1 MAVDGTTAKNS
12 IPSVAELLTR
22 LAEAETALTIQ
33 PQHGADVKS
42 KTAMSAA
49 DGLPALL
56 RSTRLKL
63 AALQQALDEAEES
76 NGDSALLLDRA
87 CADEIEALRIRRQ
100 HERQQLEL
108 DLEKSL
114 YATSVLNTLVDTL
127 PVGVVIAG
135 EDGQLLLTNQTG
147 IEILGEP
154 ALGTIDQPEGT
165 YLAYHRDGSPLLPEE
180 MPLAVALKR
189 GGPCEDMEIL
199 LLLSDGSER
208 IVSAA
213 ATPLRDE
220 AGRIAGAVMAFQD
233 ITEHIE
239 RDRESERLL
248 AQLHSEQQHVQ
259 RLVQQLRQERDILRA
274 VMEHTY
280 TRLAYLDAEFN
291 FVLVN
296 DAYVQGTGRPREVL
310 LGQNYFDLSTDAE
323 NQAIFEQ
330 VQATGSPVAF
340 TAKPSVDP
348 KQPESGTT
356 YWDWT
361 LAPVKDETG
370 QVEGFVLSLHDVTE
384 RHRVEAEIASLARFP
399 AENPNPVLRVD
410 RDGTL
415 LYANSGSAPLL
426 RDWRIEVGDRVP
438 LRWQAYVREALR
450 SQINSRA
457 EIRVEG
463 RVFALTVAPSPDGY
477 ANIYGLE
484 ISELRQVQDALRQ
497 YAGRLRTLHDID
509 QAILAAQS
517 AEAIADATLA
527 RLPQMINTVWSAVAL
542 FDFEA
547 DEAKLL
553 AVHTPRGQARVGRG
567 WRTALDDDWAAQI
580 EQLQRGRHVLYEDAQ
595 RHPPTSSFLEM
606 LQAEEVQALLHQPL
620 RAQGQLIGILS
631 LGFSRTDRIEAEYLT
646 LAQELADQ
654 LAIAIQHSRL
664 YRQIQEHA
672 MRLERRV
679 AWRTAALRIS
689 EARFRAIF
697 EDAPL
702 GIALLDQREGI
713 VQSNARLQAILG
725 QDDASLRDRRL
736 RDAMVADDASAEA
749 QLYSELMRGATDG
762 YRTEVRFERPDEET
776 VWCNLT
782 LALVRDVEQA
792 PRLAVCMVED
802 ITDRR
807 ETQAAMV
814 QNEKLALTGQLA
826 ASLAHEINNPLQ
838 TVIGCLG
845 LAKESLDQSASV
857 GDYLQMAS
865 DELKRA
871 AGIVGRLRDLHR
883 PSEPEEQEIKHPQEL
898 LAQVVAVSEKQ
909 CRDRGIDVTLDQQD
923 RDLPSLR
930 VVPDR
935 IHQVFLNLMLNAI
948 DAMPNGG
955 ALTITLK
962 RTADPV
968 GVLIVFEDSGVGIP
982 SEMQRRL
989 FDPFHTTKPDGLGLG
1004 LFISQKIIENHD
1016 GWIEVESSPGE
1027 GTAFSIW
1034 LPTES

>member
-1 MAVDGTTAKNS
+1 
-12 IPSVAELLTR
+12 
-22 LAEAETALTIQ
+22 
-33 PQHGADVKS
+33 
-42 KTAMSAA
+42 
-49 DGLPALL
+49 
-56 RSTRLKL
+56 
-63 AALQQALDEAEES
+63 
-76 NGDSALLLDRA
+76 
-87 CADEIEALRIRRQ
+87 
-100 HERQQLEL
+100 
-108 DLEKSL
+108 
-114 YATSVLNTLVDTL
+114 
-127 PVGVVIAG
+127 
-135 EDGQLLLTNQTG
+135 
-147 IEILGEP
+147 
-154 ALGTIDQPEGT
+154 
-165 YLAYHRDGSPLLPEE
+165 
-180 MPLAVALKR
+180 
-189 GGPCEDMEIL
+189 
-199 LLLSDGSER
+199 
-208 IVSAA
+208 
-213 ATPLRDE
+213 
-220 AGRIAGAVMAFQD
+220 
-233 ITEHIE
+233 
-239 RDRESERLL
+239 
-248 AQLHSEQQHVQ
+248 
-259 RLVQQLRQERDILRA
+259 
-274 VMEHTY
+274 
-280 TRLAYLDAEFN
+280 
-291 FVLVN
+291 
-296 DAYVQGTGRPREVL
+296 
-310 LGQNYFDLSTDAE
+310 
-323 NQAIFEQ
+323 
-330 VQATGSPVAF
+330 
-340 TAKPSVDP
+340 
-348 KQPESGTT
+348 
-356 YWDWT
+356 
-361 LAPVKDETG
+361 
-370 QVEGFVLSLHDVTE
+370 
-384 RHRVEAEIASLARFP
+384 
-399 AENPNPVLRVD
+399 
-410 RDGTL
+410 
-415 LYANSGSAPLL
+415 
-426 RDWRIEVGDRVP
+426 
-438 LRWQAYVREALR
+438 
-450 SQINSRA
+450 
-457 EIRVEG
+457 
-463 RVFALTVAPSPDGY
+463 
-477 ANIYGLE
+477 
-484 ISELRQVQDALRQ
+484 
-497 YAGRLRTLHDID
+497 
-509 QAILAAQS
+509 
-517 AEAIADATLA
+517 
-527 RLPQMINTVWSAVAL
+527 
-542 FDFEA
+542 
-547 DEAKLL
+547 
-553 AVHTPRGQARVGRG
+553 
-567 WRTALDDDWAAQI
+567 
-580 EQLQRGRHVLYEDAQ
+580 
-595 RHPPTSSFLEM
+595 
-606 LQAEEVQALLHQPL
+606 
-620 RAQGQLIGILS
+620 
-631 LGFSRTDRIEAEYLT
+631 
-646 LAQELADQ
+646 
-654 LAIAIQHSRL
+654 
-664 YRQIQEHA
+664 